1 MGIELNEPGGFLN
14 MLGRIL
20 VGLVFVVGPIETV
33 IVDGFEV
40 RSQRQHETVTALQ
53 AHAAIADSMHVGLT
67 SAVIRWAWL
76 MLVQR
81 LNVSLPV
88 GQEILVHTA
97 CAGMVNAGF
106 LAAERA
112 LKGLQLT
119 AVLSVASE
127 KCSLRRDALRMQYPN
142 AMLVADAAMDVAYS
156 RHSHIFIASWPCKT
170 YSSAQ
175 VDSSVPRKVWEERA
189 WYNTRLICYIVQQ
202 ACLQPSGPPNIIV
215 LENVKGL
222 FARKRCRPYLKFIL
236 RFLTTTPHT
245 WFNQVICPRIHL
257 GAQCSR
263 PRLFLVGI
271 VRRGIGAERHEAQH
285 QGA

>member
-1 MGIELNEPGGFLN
+1 
-14 MLGRIL
+14 
-20 VGLVFVVGPIETV
+20 
-33 IVDGFEV
+33 
-40 RSQRQHETVTALQ
+40 
-53 AHAAIADSMHVGLT
+53 
-67 SAVIRWAWL
+67 
-76 MLVQR
+76 
-81 LNVSLPV
+81 
-88 GQEILVHTA
+88 
-97 CAGMVNAGF
+97 MVNAGY

-127 KCSLRRDALRMQYPN
+127 KCPLRRDALRMQYPK

-156 RHSHIFIASWPCKT
+156 RPSHIFIASWPCKA

-175 VDSSVPRKVWEERA
+175 VDSRVSRKVWEERA
-189 WYNTRLICYIVQQ
+189 WCNTSLICHLVQQ
-202 ACLQPSGPPNIIV
+202 ACLQPSGPPYIIV

-236 RFLTTTPHT
+236 RFLTTTPYT
-245 WFNQVICPRIHL
+245 WFNQVICPRTHL
-257 GAQCSR
+257 GAQCQR

-271 VRRGIGAERHEAQH
+271 IRRGLAQERHEAQF